1 MVLATALLA
10 ACDATDPSAGRPPP
24 VPEAGF
30 VVVQAES
37 VPLEA
42 VLAGRTTA
50 FEVSEVRPQISGIIR
65 ERLFD
70 EGALVQRGQTLY
82 RIDASLY
89 RAARADAQAA
99 LGSAVATREAAQAK
113 AARLKPL
120 ADIEAVSR
128 QEYADAAAAARE
140 AAAAVAR
147 ARAQLETATINL
159 GLTDIAAPIT
169 GRIGRSIAT
178 TGALVSASQSEAL
191 ATIQRLDPIFV
202 DMQQSSAELLAL
214 RGSLARG
221 SVAPAASADV
231 QLELEDGSR
240 YPVAGTLQFAESLVN
255 PATGSVTLRARFANP
270 AGLLL
275 PGMFVRARLAQ
286 ATATDA
292 ILVPQQGVLRDE
304 RGQPSVLLV
313 APDGKAARREIRTG
327 RTIGDRWLVVEGL
340 KPGDRVIVEGLA
352 RVRPGQPVK
361 AVPVG
366 NAAPGTAPAPP

>member
-128 QEYADAAAAARE
+128 QEYADAAADARE